1 MSDHE
6 ALLEFSFVGIGFV
19 RTGELDTCLP
29 SWVLLEGRIGRI
41 LWTSVTWIL
50 GSSVLSNDILGY
62 RLKDDNVIIV

>member
-6 ALLEFSFVGIGFV
+6 ALLEFLFVGIGFV

-41 LWTSVTWIL
+41 LWTFVTWIL
-50 GSSVLSNDILGY
+50 GSSVLTDDILGY
-62 RLKDDNVIIV
+62 QLKDDIIV